1 MISYCIACFRP
12 VYSMLLIEDLIA
24 KTTAKYEILVWLNL
38 QDERFEKFLTEK
50 TRAGYPVKIV
60 GKSPENIGM
69 QALFALFRAAQ
80 YEMIVQI
87 DDDVV
92 MVSKRITEWAG
103 EIFGQFKTVRQ
114 LVADVWQDEFTTG
127 ARPPMEHYRQFSE
140 KYELYDGPVDGW
152 FSIYHR
158 SIVPLLNLPGQ
169 GKYFSL
175 GGMVKQ
181 RLQQRGLQGLLCRKM
196 KVFHVIGPQYASY
209 FDMLDFEIQKYQR
222 LGRHDIVQWYEQ
234 GRENLPGK
242 EILSQKVAAIAAEL
256 NQ

>member
-12 VYSMLLIEDLIA
+12 VYSMLLIEDLAA

-38 QDERFEKFLTEK
+38 HDERLEKFLTEK
-50 TRAGYPVKIV
+50 TRSGYPVKIV

-69 QALFALFRAAQ
+69 QALLALFRAAQ
-80 YEMIVQI
+80 YELIVQI

-92 MVSKRITEWAG
+92 MVSKRIAEWAG

-127 ARPPMEHYRQFSE
+127 ARPPMEHYRRFSE
-140 KYELYDGPVDGW
+140 KYDLYDGPVDGW

-158 SIVPLLNLPGQ
+158 SILPVVNLAGQ
-169 GKYFSL
+169 GKYFYL

-181 RLQQRGLQGLLCRKM
+181 LLQQRGLQGLLCRKM

-222 LGRHDIVQWYEQ
+222 LGRYDIVQWYEQ
-234 GRENLPGK
+234 GRENLPDR
-242 EILSQKVAAIAAEL
+242 EILSQKIAAITTEL